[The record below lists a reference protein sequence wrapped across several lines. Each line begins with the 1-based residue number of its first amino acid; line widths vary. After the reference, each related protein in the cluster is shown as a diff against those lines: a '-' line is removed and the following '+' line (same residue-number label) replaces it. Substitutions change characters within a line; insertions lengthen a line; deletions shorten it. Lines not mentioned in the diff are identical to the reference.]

1 MCIDYL
7 NRKNNDGTGSEPKA
21 QSLCAGFKVF
31 SCMTLE
37 IDEMNKILKKRTRR
51 MVVFTAWFSIFI
63 FMLTSL
69 ILPPNVEAEQKVLPF
84 QVGEYL
90 LFHIYWGFI
99 KVGETV
105 MEVLPN
111 TTVDGRSARHFR
123 LKTRTTP
130 LIDMIYKVRSE
141 IEGFTNMEMTHS
153 VLYKKKHLEG
163 SNYRDVEVA
172 FDWKNNKAIYLSSG
186 MLEKTTQILPGTL
199 DPLGILYHFRTI
211 NYSEAAEFQRPVTDG
226 KKCIVGRLSLLGRER
241 IKIDGV
247 SYDTYVMQPQ
257 MKGIEGFFEENPDAQ
272 ITLWFKTDYTVMP
285 VKIKIEVLIGSIV
298 CRLEPTPDI

>member
-1 MCIDYL
+1 M
-7 NRKNNDGTGSEPKA
+7 KE
-21 QSLCAGFKVF
+21 
-31 SCMTLE
+31 
-37 IDEMNKILKKRTRR
+37 ILKKRNLR
-51 MVVFTAWFSIFI
+51 MVVFAALFSFSIFL
-63 FMLTSL
+63 LTSL
-69 ILPPNVEAEQKVLPF
+69 MLLPKVEAEQKVLPF

-141 IEGFTNMEMTHS
+141 IEGFTNMEMTRS

-163 SNYRDVEVA
+163 SKYRDVEVA
-172 FDWKNNKAIYLSSG
+172 FDWKNHKAIYLSSG
-186 MLEKTTQILPGTL
+186 KLEKTTQIFPGTL

-211 NYSEAAEFQRPVTDG
+211 NYGGATEFQRPVTDG
-226 KKCIVGRLSLLGRER
+226 KKCIVGRLSLVGMER

-257 MKGIEGFFEENPDAQ
+257 MNDIEGFFEENPDAQ
-272 ITLWFKTDYTVMP
+272 ITLWFKTDHTVMP